1 MTKKKDGAS
10 SPNKTVKKTEKRRI
24 WTFSKRLLALCLL
37 PMIVV
42 CALVST
48 LSTITLRNTI
58 EQEIENALQIV
69 AASVNETYTNLY
81 EGDYRQDAG
90 GRIKKGDTEISGNN
104 QLVDAL
110 QEKTGFDV
118 SMMFGNMRLVTT
130 VRKENGAR
138 ANGTKTDAEVYAR
151 IEAGETVFLKK
162 HEISN
167 KICYALYQPLINS
180 DGTVMGAI
188 EVATD
193 SESVQQTIDG
203 QVRRIVLFSL
213 VFVLIAAM
221 TVWLISRTMVVR
233 MDRIRRFLE
242 RLIGGRLDHE
252 VHRGNLKVND
262 ELGDIYRNCVK
273 VQDTFKNM
281 VGEIKESC
289 DDLKSAADK
298 FSGMA
303 QATTEEANDVQLA
316 VEEIANGARSQ
327 ADSTAAAHDNMALI
341 SSQIELITGE
351 IDDMTDSAVD
361 MAGKEKQSERIIG
374 ELFLSNDQTKNSV
387 NKVAEQIDLMK
398 QAVSHIKEAVEMIQS
413 VAEETDLLSLNASI
427 EAARAGEAGRGFAVV
442 AEQICKLALQS
453 NESGKDIEQILGEI
467 MNTSEKMV
475 SVMEEVRTNMDSQQL
490 KLEETRTTYQ
500 AVAEGVDK
508 SLENIESIKQ
518 KITVLNAS
526 GNSISSA
533 VEDLSAISEQ
543 NAASAANT
551 METAKNMSSTMQ
563 LVEGSAEELLQLA
576 DKLQMALGS
585 FRI

>member
-1 MTKKKDGAS
+1 MAKKKDGAS

-138 ANGTKTDAEVYAR
+138 ANGTKTDADVYTK
-151 IEAGETVFLKK
+151 IEAGETVFLKN

-167 KICYALYQPLINS
+167 KTCYALYQPLINS

-203 QVRRIVLFSL
+203 QVRRIVLFSF
-213 VFVLIAAM
+213 VFVLIAAV